1 MSFTTLVSTDQLS
14 KHLEDPGWVIFDCRF
29 TLTDPGAGKAAYDQG
44 HIPGARYAHLDD
56 DLAAPVGPNTGRHP
70 LPDAE
75 LLAEKLGKWGVDENK
90 QVVVYDDAFGAMA
103 VRMWWLLKWM
113 GHEKVALL
121 DGVLPKWIREK
132 RPMTDEVPAI
142 TPTVFVAKVNDAMWI
157 TADELQA
164 ALGKGEVILLDAR
177 AEERFSGEVEP
188 LDKVAGHVPGAINL
202 PWEDNLDLGGN
213 LLSSEE
219 LREFYREKM
228 GDRHATMVVNMCGSG
243 VTACHNILAMEHAG
257 LHGSRLYAGSW
268 SEWIT
273 DTRRPVAKDE

>member
-1 MSFTTLVSTDQLS
+1 MDFKTLVSTEELN
-14 KHLEDPGWVIFDCRF
+14 KHLDDPDWVIFDCRF
-29 TLTDPGAGKAAYDQG
+29 TLTNPDAGKAAYDQN

-56 DLAAPVGPNTGRHP
+56 DLASPVGANTGRHP

-75 LLAEKLGKWGVDENK
+75 LFADKLGKWGVDSSK
-90 QVVVYDDAFGAMA
+90 QVVVYDDTFGAMA
-103 VRMWWLLKWM
+103 VRMWWLLKWL
-113 GHEKVALL
+113 GHENVALL

-132 RPMTDEVPAI
+132 RPLTDELPTI
-142 TPTVFVAKVNDAMWI
+142 TPTTFSPRVNDDMWI
-157 TADELQA
+157 TAEALQSG
-164 ALGKGEVILLDAR
+164 LDKGEVVLLDAR

-202 PWEDNLDLGGN
+202 PWEDNLDLGGD
-213 LLSSEE
+213 LLSPDE
-219 LREFYREKM
+219 LREFYQEQMHGKP
-228 GDRHATMVVNMCGSG
+228 ATKVVNMCGSG

-273 DTRRPVAKDE
+273 DSSRPVATD

>member
-1 MSFTTLVSTDQLS
+1 MSFTTLVSTEELG
-14 KHLEDPGWVIFDCRF
+14 KHLGDPEWVIFDCRF
-29 TLTDPGAGKAAYDQG
+29 TLTDPDAGKAAYEQN

-56 DLAAPVGPNTGRHP
+56 DLAAPVGEDTGRHP
-70 LPDAE
+70 LPDPE
-75 LLAEKLGKWGVDENK
+75 LLAEKLGKWGVDNNK

-103 VRMWWLLKWM
+103 VRFWWLLKWM

-132 RPMTDEVPAI
+132 RPLTTALPEIVPASFKAR
-142 TPTVFVAKVNDAMWI
+142 TDNSKWI
-157 TADELQA
+157 TADDLQA
-164 ALGKGEVILLDAR
+164 ALGKGEVVLLDAR

-213 LLSSEE
+213 LLSPGE
-219 LREFYREKM
+219 LRELYQENI
-228 GDRHATMVVNMCGSG
+228 GDRQATAVVNMCGSG

-273 DTRRPVAKDE
+273 DTSRPVAKDD

>member
-1 MSFTTLVSTDQLS
+1 MSYTTLVSTEELN
-14 KHLEDPGWVIFDCRF
+14 KHLDDPDWVIFDCRF
-29 TLTDPGAGKAAYDQG
+29 TLTDPGAGKVAYDQG

-56 DLAAPVGPNTGRHP
+56 DLAAPVGPTTGRHP
-70 LPDAE
+70 LPDPQI
-75 LLAEKLGKWGVDENK
+75 LTEKLGAWGVDNRK

-103 VRMWWLLKWM
+103 VRMWWLLKWL

-132 RPMTDEVPAI
+132 RPMTDEAPVINPA
-142 TPTVFVAKVNDAMWI
+142 VFSAKVNDEMWI
-157 TADELQA
+157 AAEDLQV
-164 ALGKGEVILLDAR
+164 ALDKGEVVLLDAR

-188 LDKVAGHVPGAINL
+188 LDKVAGHIPGASNL
-202 PWEDNLDLGGN
+202 PWEDNLDLGGD
-213 LLSSEE
+213 LLSPGE
-219 LREFYREKM
+219 LRELYQEIM
-228 GDRHATMVVNMCGSG
+228 GDRQGKMVVNMCGSG

-273 DTRRPVAKDE
+273 DTRRPVAKDG

>member
-1 MSFTTLVSTDQLS
+1 MSFTTLVSTEELG
-14 KHLEDPGWVIFDCRF
+14 KHLDDPEWVIFDCRF
-29 TLTDPGAGKAAYDQG
+29 TLTDPDAGKAAYEQN

-56 DLAAPVGPNTGRHP
+56 DLAAPVGANTGRHP
-70 LPDAE
+70 LPDPE
-75 LLAEKLGKWGVDENK
+75 LLAEKLGKWGVDNNK

-103 VRMWWLLKWM
+103 VRFWWLLKWM

-132 RPMTDEVPAI
+132 RPLKAALPEIVPTSFNAR
-142 TPTVFVAKVNDAMWI
+142 VDNSKWI
-157 TADELQA
+157 AADELQV
-164 ALGKGEVILLDAR
+164 ALGKGEVVLLDAR

-213 LLSSEE
+213 LMSPRE
-219 LREFYREKM
+219 LRELYQENI
-228 GDRHATMVVNMCGSG
+228 GDRQATAVVNMCGSG

-273 DTRRPVAKDE
+273 DSSRPVAKDN

>member
-1 MSFTTLVSTDQLS
+1 MSYTTLVSTEELS
-14 KHLEDPGWVIFDCRF
+14 KHLDDPDLVIFDCRF

-56 DLAAPVGPNTGRHP
+56 DLAAPVGPATGRHP
-70 LPDAE
+70 LPDPQI
-75 LLAEKLGKWGVDENK
+75 LAEKLGEWGVDNSK

-103 VRMWWLLKWM
+103 VRMWWLLKWL

-142 TPTVFVAKVNDAMWI
+142 APTVFNAKVNDEMWI
-157 TADELQA
+157 TADDLQV
-164 ALGKGEVILLDAR
+164 ALDKGEVVLLDAR

-188 LDKVAGHVPGAINL
+188 LDKVAGHVPGAFNL
-202 PWEDNLDLGGN
+202 PWEDNLDLGGD
-213 LLSSEE
+213 LLSPGE
-219 LREFYREKM
+219 LRELYQEIM
-228 GDRHATMVVNMCGSG
+228 GDRQGKMVVNMCGSG

-273 DTRRPVAKDE
+273 DTRRPVAKDG